1 MSRKKLLILPV
12 ISSQNIYCA
21 VLHCL
26 QSVNSCYL
34 NIGTYLR
41 NAAIFLFN
49 ASEAFSKFIDL
60 EQTWERKQKITTQ
73 PLGTLKI
80 FSYR

>member
-1 MSRKKLLILPV
+1 MRKKLFIFPAV
-12 ISSQNIYCA
+12 SSQNIYCIA
-21 VLHCL
+21 SHGL

-34 NIGTYLR
+34 NMGTYLR

-60 EQTWERKQKITTQ
+60 EQTWERK
-73 PLGTLKI
+73 
-80 FSYR
+80 

>member
-12 ISSQNIYCA
+12 ISSLNIYCA
-21 VLHCL
+21 IWHCL

-34 NIGTYLR
+34 NTGTYLR
-41 NAAIFLFN
+41 NAAILLFN

-60 EQTWERKQKITTQ
+60 EQTWEERSK
-73 PLGTLKI
+73 
-80 FSYR
+80 